1 MQPSQPGR
9 IRARIVD
16 LSCAGSTARSARWVN
31 ATKSARPNPS
41 PYRRLVLRWFDAR
54 SARWVNARINPSQ
67 PKPARPPA
75 RPFDPPFPS
84 SVRLSVFYQPCA
96 QENKRPRLLSVRLVG
111 KGAGRCFGS
120 HRRPTSA
127 SDRAGPCSA
136 GARWLYRLHNSP
148 SREPAGQRSARPFDE
163 PKPPARER
171 VLESPGNRTAAAAA
185 AGPGRRARPQAEARR
200 RRRRRPVCPGQ
211 GPRRGRG
218 LEGARRPRAV
228 RDPPH
233 VPCRPSA
240 LTTTRGVAV
249 PLLDSCC
256 CLQGSVGSALC
267 APRAPC
273 P

>member
-1 MQPSQPGR
+1 M
-9 IRARIVD
+9 
-16 LSCAGSTARSARWVN
+16 
-31 ATKSARPNPS
+31 
-41 PYRRLVLRWFDAR
+41 RWFDGEIRA
-54 SARWVNARINPSQ
+54 VGECKHQ
-67 PKPARPPA
+67 PKPAQATARPPA
-75 RPFDPPFPS
+75 RPFDPLFSS
-84 SVRLSVFYQPCA
+84 SVRLSVFYSILPTQRPARFTSTPCA
-96 QENKRPRLLSVRLVG
+96 QGNKGPRSVSVRHVG

-185 AGPGRRARPQAEARR
+185 AGPGRRARPHAEARR

-233 VPCRPSA
+233 VP
-240 LTTTRGVAV
+240 
-249 PLLDSCC
+249 
-256 CLQGSVGSALC
+256 LQTQ
-267 APRAPC
+267 APRHESWRRCLSAGFLLLSPRLRRRRSMRAASTLPLTPMRMANRGSRHMKRHLC
-273 P
+273 CQPTPRG